1 MLIFKTFKRS
11 AKINPNFLSE
21 DEWIDCLKQKTFSVN
36 VLRKIEGMYIP
47 TLEQYQNASD
57 SVGQKYFTENQMLMT
72 FL

>member
-47 TLEQYQNASD
+47 TLEQY
-57 SVGQKYFTENQMLMT
+57 
-72 FL
+72 